1 MLLSFLYAVWF
12 LVLIPLFDGILKS
25 VKAVLN
31 GRRPTRLLQVY
42 YDLYKLFRKETFY
55 SQQTSY
61 ISIIAPAVMLAVSCV
76 FLVLV
81 PTSVMVFDVH
91 VIYLFYISAIGSFFM
106 MIYAMDNATYFA
118 GLGVERE
125 MFVLAIIEPVLMLFI
140 ATNAFISNAVT
151 VSDLTWVVDYT
162 TLMGVCVAAIMAI
175 VLFYIM
181 LAENKRF
188 PFDNPA
194 THLELTMIHEAM
206 LLETSGIQLGMIE
219 LSSKIKLFAF
229 IALFVSIF
237 LPFTFGVAGIALFG
251 VWVIKMLVCVVF
263 FGLFEV
269 LTTKIRLFRYQEI
282 FALLLVVQIITLMF
296 FILR

>member
-1 MLLSFLYAVWF
+1 M
-12 LVLIPLFDGILKS
+12 LIPLFDGILKS

-151 VSDLTWVVDYT
+151 VSDLT
-162 TLMGVCVAAIMAI
+162 
-175 VLFYIM
+175 
-181 LAENKRF
+181 
-188 PFDNPA
+188 
-194 THLELTMIHEAM
+194 
-206 LLETSGIQLGMIE
+206 
-219 LSSKIKLFAF
+219 
-229 IALFVSIF
+229 
-237 LPFTFGVAGIALFG
+237 
-251 VWVIKMLVCVVF
+251 
-263 FGLFEV
+263 
-269 LTTKIRLFRYQEI
+269 
-282 FALLLVVQIITLMF
+282 
-296 FILR
+296 